1 MGEMKAEEDEGAGQ
15 EEGMGRGRER
25 EEKRGIEGKGRE
37 TRKGGA
43 KGR

>member
-1 MGEMKAEEDEGAGQ
+1 MGKVKAEEDEGAGH

-37 TRKGGA
+37 IRKGGA
-43 KGR
+43 RGR